1 MPMTQA
7 PPPAS
12 GVDAL
17 REALKSMP
25 VASGVYRMINEAG
38 DVMYVGKAKHLKNRI
53 SQYTVIST
61 LSHRILRMVS
71 QIARVE
77 ITITGSEAEALLLE
91 ANLIKKLR
99 PRYNIL
105 LKDDKSFPYVLID
118 TSHPFPRITKHRG
131 ASVNKGL
138 YFGPFASAG
147 AANHALAILQKAFL
161 LRPCTDSI
169 FTNRSRPCLQY
180 QIKRCSAPCVNFI
193 SESDYADAIKQAVAF
208 LKGKNREVQDV
219 FAKQMQAFS
228 DAQDYEKAAAMRD
241 RIAALTRVQQEQQ
254 LNVAGLD
261 DADVMAITRHDGQ
274 CCIQVFF
281 FRGGGHF
288 GNLPYFPNH
297 DAEESDEAIL
307 AAFITQFYQIH
318 TPPSEILISHDV
330 EEKPLIEEALSD
342 LAGYRITIARPQRG
356 DKLSLIHQVM
366 TNAESALQRHLHSRY
381 TQAAL
386 LDQLAALFHLP
397 ARPKRVEVY
406 DNSHISGSHAV
417 GAMIVAG
424 PEGFMKGHYRR
435 FNIRTAQ
442 LAGGDDYGMMREVF
456 TRRFSRLKKEDPDRT
471 QGLWPD
477 LVLIDGGVGQLNA
490 VTEIFTA
497 LDITNIA
504 YVGISKGPDRN
515 AGREQFHLPNQQP
528 FTLPPDH
535 GALHFMQR
543 LRDEAHRY
551 AIGSHRI
558 KRANAISHS
567 GLDDIPNIGAKRKK
581 ELLHHFGSKRA
592 VETATLSELENV
604 PGISKKIAHTIFA
617 YFHS

>member
-1 MPMTQA
+1 MPDSDV
-7 PPPAS
+7 PVL

-17 REALKSMP
+17 RAAIKSVP
-25 VASGVYRMINEAG
+25 LSPGVYRMINEKG
-38 DVMYVGKAKHLKNRI
+38 DVMYVGKAKHLKNRL
-53 SQYTVIST
+53 SQYTLIAN
-61 LSHRILRMVS
+61 LGNRIGRMVL
-71 QIARVE
+71 QIAQVE

-91 ANLIKKLR
+91 ANLIKKLK

-105 LKDDKSFPYVLID
+105 LKDDKSFPYLLID
-118 TSHPFPRITKHRG
+118 TSHDYPRITKHRG
-131 ASVNKGL
+131 ARINKGL

-161 LRPCTDSI
+161 LRPCADSI

-180 QIKRCSAPCVNFI
+180 QIKRCSAPCVEYI
-193 SESDYADAIKQAVAF
+193 SKEGYAVSIGQASAF
-208 LKGKNREVQDV
+208 LKGKNREIQDD

-228 DAQDYEKAAAMRD
+228 DAQEYEKAANMRD
-241 RIAALTRVQQEQQ
+241 RIAALTRVQQEQKI
-254 LNVAGLD
+254 NVAGLD

-274 CCIQVFF
+274 TCIQVFF

-288 GNLPYFPNH
+288 GNLPYFPKH

-318 TPPSEILISHDV
+318 TPPTDVLISHDV
-330 EEKPLIEEALSD
+330 EEKELIEEALAQ
-342 LAGYRITIARPQRG
+342 LAGHRVVLARPLRG
-356 DKLSLIHQVM
+356 DKLALMQQAM
-366 TNAESALQRHLHSRY
+366 TNAQSALQRHLHSRY

-386 LDQLAALFHLP
+386 LDQLAALFHLSV
-397 ARPKRVEVY
+397 RPKRVEVY
-406 DNSHISGSHAV
+406 DNSHISGTHAV

-435 FNIRTAQ
+435 FNIRNEH
-442 LAGGDDYGMMREVF
+442 LAAGDDYGMMREVF
-456 TRRFSRLKKEDPDRT
+456 TRRFSRLKKEDPDRSL
-471 QGLWPD
+471 GLWPD
-477 LVLIDGGVGQLNA
+477 LVLIDGGVGQLGA

-497 LDITNIA
+497 LDINNIA

-515 AGREQFHLPNQQP
+515 AGREQFHLPNQQA

-535 GALHFMQR
+535 GVLHFMQR

-567 GLDDIPNIGAKRKK
+567 ALDDIPNIGSKRKK

-592 VETATLSELENV
+592 VEVATLIELENV

>member
-1 MPMTQA
+1 MT
-7 PPPAS
+7 PSEHPAL

-17 REALKSMP
+17 RAMLKSVP
-25 VASGVYRMINEAG
+25 PASGVYRMINEKG
-38 DVMYVGKAKHLKNRI
+38 DVMYVGKAKHLKNRLT
-53 SQYTVIST
+53 QYTVVST
-61 LSHRILRMVS
+61 LSNRILRMVS

-77 ITITGSEAEALLLE
+77 MTITGSEAEALLLE
-91 ANLIKKLR
+91 ANLIKKLK

-105 LKDDKSFPYVLID
+105 LKDDKSFPYLLID
-118 TSHPFPRITKHRG
+118 TSHPYPRITKHRG
-131 ASVNKGL
+131 ARVTKGL

-161 LRPCTDSI
+161 LRPCADSI

-180 QIKRCSAPCVNFI
+180 QIKRCSAPCVNYI
-193 SESDYADAIKQAVAF
+193 SEADYAQSIDQAVAF
-208 LKGKNREVQDV
+208 LKGKNRQVQDA
-219 FAKQMQAFS
+219 FALQMQAFS
-228 DAQDYEKAAAMRD
+228 ESQEYEKAAAMRD

-254 LNVAGLD
+254 MNVAGLD
-261 DADVMAITRHDGQ
+261 DADVMAITRSDGQ
-274 CCIQVFF
+274 ACIQVFF

-288 GNLPYFPNH
+288 GNLPYFPKH

-318 TPPSEILISHDV
+318 TPPAEVLISHDV
-330 EEKPLIEEALSD
+330 EEKSLIEDALSQ
-342 LAGYRITIARPQRG
+342 LAGYHVTLTRPKRG
-356 DKLSLIHQVM
+356 DKLALIQQVM
-366 TNAESALQRHLHSRY
+366 TNAESALQHHLHSRY

-386 LDQLAALFHLP
+386 LDQLATLFHLP
-397 ARPKRVEVY
+397 ARPTRIEVY
-406 DNSHISGSHAV
+406 DNSHISGTHAV
-417 GAMIVAG
+417 GAMIAAG
-424 PEGFMKGHYRR
+424 PEGFMKAHYRR
-435 FNIRTAQ
+435 FNIRNEQ
-442 LAGGDDYGMMREVF
+442 LAAGDDYGMMREVF
-456 TRRFSRLKKEDPDRT
+456 TRRFSRLKNEDPDRT
-471 QGLWPD
+471 LGLWPD
-477 LVLIDGGVGQLNA
+477 LVLIDGGIGQLNA

-497 LDITNIA
+497 LDISNIA

-515 AGREQFHLPNQQP
+515 AGREHFHLPNQQS

-558 KRANAISHS
+558 KRTNAISHS

-592 VETATLSELENV
+592 VETATLSELEKV